1 MEIILLVVV
10 IISGILNLW
19 LIWQKVNF
27 NENLAQIKNEIRLLE
42 ENSKGLVC
50 RNDKLVKEIEE
61 NEEKFDKKYAEL
73 FAMYTKSMRDST
85 EYRTKVV
92 EYEGQLGKL
101 KFLENEI
108 DNYQKLLADKKVE
121 LDNLS
126 LSGAAIL
133 ADQDEKLRKS
143 KELET
148 SIEALERRIV
158 EYCER
163 ERELKEGIVNIE
175 GELSNLVLLKTSVL
189 QIEEGAGNRWEL
201 NVADAG
207 KIRFLELIETLISE
221 YGAAVPELRTGLA
234 KIAWSSVWLPMIQE
248 LCGREGLDGRGGIYK
263 LTSKVDERVCYIGQ
277 ATNIKDRWYTHI
289 KKMVGVEAKGLERLY
304 TYRPD
309 ELYWEV
315 VEFKDGDLDSDEHYW
330 IEYYKSKEIGLN
342 KKR

>member
-1 MEIILLVVV
+1 MVVY
-10 IISGILNLW
+10 
-19 LIWQKVNF
+19 
-27 NENLAQIKNEIRLLE
+27 ER
-42 ENSKGLVC
+42 
-50 RNDKLVKEIEE
+50 KEIADELYRLQLDIQE
-61 NEEKFDKKYAEL
+61 NEHK
-73 FAMYTKSMRDST
+73 
-85 EYRTKVV
+85 
-92 EYEGQLGKL
+92 
-101 KFLENEI
+101 
-108 DNYQKLLADKKVE
+108 KLLITEMDAQLNDLRTIIENKKVE

-234 KIAWSSVWLPMIQE
+234 KIAWSSV
-248 LCGREGLDGRGGIYK
+248 
-263 LTSKVDERVCYIGQ
+263 
-277 ATNIKDRWYTHI
+277 
-289 KKMVGVEAKGLERLY
+289 
-304 TYRPD
+304 
-309 ELYWEV
+309 
-315 VEFKDGDLDSDEHYW
+315 
-330 IEYYKSKEIGLN
+330 
-342 KKR
+342 

>member
-1 MEIILLVVV
+1 MLIEWITTIILL
-10 IISGILNLW
+10 ILSIILNLW
-19 LIWQKVNF
+19 LIWQKVKTNDNF
-27 NENLAQIKNEIRLLE
+27 IKIGNDFSELRQILMEERNKYSRLNGQYQQLNIYYDHLKDEKNKIADELYHLQLDIQ
-42 ENSKGLVC
+42 
-50 RNDKLVKEIEE
+50 E
-61 NEEKFDKKYAEL
+61 NEHK
-73 FAMYTKSMRDST
+73 
-85 EYRTKVV
+85 
-92 EYEGQLGKL
+92 
-101 KFLENEI
+101 
-108 DNYQKLLADKKVE
+108 KLLITEMDAQLNDLRTIIENKKVE

-163 ERELKEGIVNIE
+163 EAKLKDTITDIE

-201 NVADAG
+201 NVVDAG

-234 KIAWSSVWLPMIQE
+234 KIAWSSVWLPMVQE

-263 LTSKVDERVCYIGQ
+263 LTSKADERVCYIGQ

>member
-1 MEIILLVVV
+1 MLVEWITTIILL
-10 IISGILNLW
+10 ILSIILNLW
-19 LIWQKVNF
+19 LIYQKVKTDQ
-27 NENLAQIKNEIRLLE
+27 NLIKI
-42 ENSKGLVC
+42 G
-50 RNDKLVKEIEE
+50 NDFSELRQNLIEE
-61 NEEKFDKKYAEL
+61 RNKYSKLNGQYQQLNIYYDHLKDEKNKIANELYYL
-73 FAMYTKSMRDST
+73 
-85 EYRTKVV
+85 
-92 EYEGQLGKL
+92 QLDIQ
-101 KFLENEI
+101 ENEHKKLLITEMDAQLNDLRTII
-108 DNYQKLLADKKVE
+108 DNKKVE

-126 LSGAAIL
+126 LSSAAIL

-143 KELET
+143 KELEA
-148 SIEALERRIV
+148 SIEALERRIR

-163 ERELKEGIVNIE
+163 EAKLKDTITDIE

-201 NVADAG
+201 NVVDAG

-234 KIAWSSVWLPMIQE
+234 KIEWSTVWLPRIQE

-263 LTSKVDERVCYIGQ
+263 LTSKKDERVCYIGQ

>member
-1 MEIILLVVV
+1 MEIVLTILLV
-10 IISGILNLW
+10 ISLFFNFR
-19 LIWQKVNF
+19 LIWYKIEIDRNLVQNQSDLDKLKGYINEIKEQK
-27 NENLAQIKNEIRLLE
+27 ENLNVNYEKLRD
-42 ENSKGLVC
+42 KYDLVVYE
-50 RNDKLVKEIEE
+50 RKEITDELYRLQLDIQE
-61 NEEKFDKKYAEL
+61 NEHK
-73 FAMYTKSMRDST
+73 
-85 EYRTKVV
+85 
-92 EYEGQLGKL
+92 
-101 KFLENEI
+101 
-108 DNYQKLLADKKVE
+108 KLLITEMDAQLNDLRTIIENKKVE

-148 SIEALERRIV
+148 SIEALERRIL

-163 ERELKEGIVNIE
+163 EAKLKDTITDIE

-201 NVADAG
+201 NVVDAG

-234 KIAWSSVWLPMIQE
+234 KIAWSSVWLPMVQE

-263 LTSKVDERVCYIGQ
+263 LTSKADERVCYIGQ

-330 IEYYKSKEIGLN
+330 IEYYKCREIGLN

>member
-1 MEIILLVVV
+1 MEIVLTILLV
-10 IISGILNLW
+10 ISLFFNFR
-19 LIWQKVNF
+19 LIWYKIEIDRNLVQNQSDLDKLKGYINEIKEQK
-27 NENLAQIKNEIRLLE
+27 ENLNVNYEKLRD
-42 ENSKGLVC
+42 KYDLVVYE
-50 RNDKLVKEIEE
+50 RKEIADELYRLQLDIQE
-61 NEEKFDKKYAEL
+61 NEHK
-73 FAMYTKSMRDST
+73 
-85 EYRTKVV
+85 
-92 EYEGQLGKL
+92 
-101 KFLENEI
+101 
-108 DNYQKLLADKKVE
+108 KLLITEMDAQLNDLRTIIENKKVE

-163 ERELKEGIVNIE
+163 EAKLKDTITDIE

-201 NVADAG
+201 NVVDAG

-234 KIAWSSVWLPMIQE
+234 KIAWSSVWLPMVQE

-263 LTSKVDERVCYIGQ
+263 LTSKADERVCYIGQ

>member
-1 MEIILLVVV
+1 M
-10 IISGILNLW
+10 
-19 LIWQKVNF
+19 
-27 NENLAQIKNEIRLLE
+27 
-42 ENSKGLVC
+42 
-50 RNDKLVKEIEE
+50 
-61 NEEKFDKKYAEL
+61 
-73 FAMYTKSMRDST
+73 
-85 EYRTKVV
+85 
-92 EYEGQLGKL
+92 
-101 KFLENEI
+101 
-108 DNYQKLLADKKVE
+108 
-121 LDNLS
+121 
-126 LSGAAIL
+126 
-133 ADQDEKLRKS
+133 
-143 KELET
+143 
-148 SIEALERRIV
+148 

-234 KIAWSSVWLPMIQE
+234 KIAWSSVWLPMVQE

-263 LTSKVDERVCYIGQ
+263 LTSKADERVCYIGQ

>member
-1 MEIILLVVV
+1 MEIVLTILLV
-10 IISGILNLW
+10 ISLFFNFR
-19 LIWQKVNF
+19 LIWYKIEIDRNLVQNQSDLDKLKGYINEIKEQK
-27 NENLAQIKNEIRLLE
+27 ENLNVNYEKLRD
-42 ENSKGLVC
+42 KYDLVVYE
-50 RNDKLVKEIEE
+50 RKEIADELYRLQLDIQE
-61 NEEKFDKKYAEL
+61 NEHK
-73 FAMYTKSMRDST
+73 
-85 EYRTKVV
+85 
-92 EYEGQLGKL
+92 
-101 KFLENEI
+101 
-108 DNYQKLLADKKVE
+108 KLLITEMDAQLNDLRTIIENKKVE

-234 KIAWSSVWLPMIQE
+234 KIAWSSVWLPMVQE

-263 LTSKVDERVCYIGQ
+263 LTSKADERVCYIGQ